1 MIGTVT
7 LNPSVDQ
14 HLTVAKLVKDDAIRA
29 VSVQRFAGGKG
40 INVTRVVHELGG
52 QGCAF
57 GFVGGFPGQMLT
69 RWLDDAK
76 IPHAFRAIRD
86 DTRINTTITDLHD
99 RTQTHIRAAGPRV
112 TARDLQRL
120 TQQLVT
126 RRPRPSFWVLG
137 GSLPPGAPRDF
148 YERLIHRLEAT
159 GVRCVLDADDE
170 AMIEG
175 LKATPFLIKPNEH
188 EFERLTG
195 QRADTDAHII
205 IAARRV
211 VRQGTEVVL
220 VTLGPRGAI
229 VVTADDAFRV
239 TTPTVQVQ
247 SKVGAGDSTI
257 AGVLVALERG
267 ATLREAVRYGIAAGT
282 AAVLTGG
289 TKLCERRQVARL
301 LPRIKICVY
310 GHR

>member
-1 MIGTVT
+1 MIATVT

-14 HLTVAKLVKDDAIRA
+14 HLTVKRLIKDDALRA

-52 QGCAF
+52 RGCAF

-69 RWLDDAK
+69 GWLDDAR
-76 IPHAFRAIRD
+76 IPHAFQRID
-86 DTRINTTITDLHD
+86 GDTRINTTITDLHD

-112 TARDLQRL
+112 TRRDLQRL
-120 TQQLVT
+120 VRQLVA
-126 RRPRPSFWVLG
+126 RRPKPSFWVLG
-137 GSLPPGAPRDF
+137 GSLPPGAPDDF
-148 YERLIHRLEAT
+148 YERLINTLEAT

-170 AMIEG
+170 AMVEG
-175 LKATPFLIKPNEH
+175 LKATPFLIKPNEY

-205 IAARRV
+205 AAARDV
-211 VRQGTEVVL
+211 VAQGTAVVL

-239 TTPTVQVQ
+239 TTPTVTVK

-257 AGVLVALERG
+257 AGTLLALERG
-267 ATLREAVRYGIAAGT
+267 ATVRAAVRYGVAAGT
-282 AAVLTGG
+282 AAVLTEG
-289 TKLCERRQVARL
+289 TQLCERRAVARL
-301 LPRIKICVY
+301 VRRIAVVPV
-310 GHR
+310 G